1 MTAKKVPTKKEI
13 GVNSALVNKGG
24 VKVEKQVTAP
34 MFTSP
39 RVKSEKVPK
48 PTQEVSSPISM
59 PTPSR
64 DIGVGAPPAANVVT
78 EKYYEAV
85 GRRKE
90 SIARVR
96 LYTKKATDLPVSDSL
111 PAQAG
116 ALSEEKALIIVNGK
130 DYRDYFTDANLW
142 SIVESSLRKLK
153 SINRFKATVVV
164 HGGGK
169 SGQAGAIKHGIART
183 LVDFDQNFRKKLKKS
198 GYLTR
203 DPRAKERR
211 KYGLKKARKAP
222 RWAKR

>member
-1 MTAKKVPTKKEI
+1 MTTKKTTTRK
-13 GVNSALVNKGG
+13 AA
-24 VKVEKQVTAP
+24 VKRKAEANPVLASKDGIEKSVTP
-34 MFTSP
+34 S
-39 RVKSEKVPK
+39 
-48 PTQEVSSPISM
+48 TQEVGYPILT
-59 PTPSR
+59 PTPNL
-64 DIGVGAPPAANVVT
+64 DVNIGAPVAASVGR

-85 GRRKE
+85 GGRKE

-96 LYTKKATDLPVSDSL
+96 LYTKKATDLPVPDH
-111 PAQAG
+111 ADGQTG
-116 ALSEEKALIIVNGK
+116 ASSEEKALITVNGK
-130 DYRDYFTDANLW
+130 DYRDYFTDASLW
-142 SIVESSLRKLK
+142 GVVESPLRKLK

>member
-1 MTAKKVPTKKEI
+1 MVTKKATTRKKEANPSTRL
-13 GVNSALVNKGG
+13 GTRKTAPKKEAK
-24 VKVEKQVTAP
+24 VKVAPKQEAISLEPEIV
-34 MFTSP
+34 
-39 RVKSEKVPK
+39 EK
-48 PTQEVSSPISM
+48 PTQ
-59 PTPSR
+59 TTNT
-64 DIGVGAPPAANVVT
+64 GKG

-96 LYTKKATDLPVSDSL
+96 MYTKKATDE
-111 PAQAG
+111 G
-116 ALSEEKALIIVNGK
+116 SEEKALVIVNGK
-130 DYRDYFTDANLW
+130 DYRDYFSDAGLW
-142 SIVESSLRKLK
+142 GVVESPLRKLK
-153 SINRFKATVVV
+153 SVNRFKATVVV

-169 SGQAGAIKHGIART
+169 SGQADAIKHGLART

-198 GYLTR
+198 GFLTR

>member
-1 MTAKKVPTKKEI
+1 MPIKKPVKSKEEVKKAPKKAVVKVKAVPKQEVIGLETKKIVEPIEIKKSTAK
-13 GVNSALVNKGG
+13 
-24 VKVEKQVTAP
+24 
-34 MFTSP
+34 
-39 RVKSEKVPK
+39 
-48 PTQEVSSPISM
+48 
-59 PTPSR
+59 
-64 DIGVGAPPAANVVT
+64 
-78 EKYYEAV
+78 EKYYEAM
-85 GRRKE
+85 GGRKE

-96 LYTKKATDLPVSDSL
+96 LYTKKATDLPAM
-111 PAQAG
+111 PAHAG
-116 ALSEEKALIIVNGK
+116 QVGVAGEDKALITVNGK
-130 DYRDYFTDANLW
+130 DYREYFSDVTLW
-142 SIVESSLRKLK
+142 EIVESPLKKLK
-153 SINRFKATVVV
+153 STNRFKVTVVV

>member
-1 MTAKKVPTKKEI
+1 MPKKATTKKKETNPSTRL
-13 GVNSALVNKGG
+13 GARKTAPKKE
-24 VKVEKQVTAP
+24 VKVKVAPKQETIALEPEVAEKPVQTPNAA
-34 MFTSP
+34 
-39 RVKSEKVPK
+39 KS
-48 PTQEVSSPISM
+48 
-59 PTPSR
+59 
-64 DIGVGAPPAANVVT
+64 

-96 LYTKKATDLPVSDSL
+96 LYTKKATDE
-111 PAQAG
+111 G
-116 ALSEEKALIIVNGK
+116 SEEKALITVNGK
-130 DYRDYFTDANLW
+130 EYREYFTDANLW
-142 SIVESSLRKLK
+142 AVVESPLRKLK
-153 SINRFKATVVV
+153 SVNRFKATVIV

-169 SGQAGAIKHGIART
+169 SGQANAIKHGLART

-198 GYLTR
+198 GFLTR

>member
-1 MTAKKVPTKKEI
+1 MPKKAATKKPAKKTPPKEE
-13 GVNSALVNKGG
+13 G
-24 VKVEKQVTAP
+24 VKIETLP
-34 MFTSP
+34 LEEM
-39 RVKSEKVPK
+39 PK
-48 PTQEVSSPISM
+48 N
-59 PTPSR
+59 R
-64 DIGVGAPPAANVVT
+64 G

-96 LYTKKATDLPVSDSL
+96 MYTRKATDI
-111 PAQAG
+111 A
-116 ALSEEKALIIVNGK
+116 SEDKALITVNGK
-130 DYRDYFTDANLW
+130 DYREYFTEANLW
-142 SIVESSLRKLK
+142 EIVESPLKKLK

-164 HGGGK
+164 RGGGK
-169 SGQAGAIKHGIART
+169 SGQADAIKHGLART
-183 LVDFDQNFRKKLKKS
+183 LVDFDGNFRKKLKKS

>member
-1 MTAKKVPTKKEI
+1 MVTKKTTIKKPAKKTTPKE
-13 GVNSALVNKGG
+13 VE
-24 VKVEKQVTAP
+24 VKVEILPLKEA
-34 MFTSP
+34 
-39 RVKSEKVPK
+39 VKNNK
-48 PTQEVSSPISM
+48 
-59 PTPSR
+59 
-64 DIGVGAPPAANVVT
+64 G
-78 EKYYEAV
+78 EKYYEAM

-96 LYTKKATDLPVSDSL
+96 LYTKKATDII
-111 PAQAG
+111 
-116 ALSEEKALIIVNGK
+116 EEERALITVNGK
-130 DYRDYFTDANLW
+130 DYRDYFSDATLW
-142 SIVESSLRKLK
+142 EVVESPLKKLK
-153 SINRFKATVVV
+153 SANRFKATIVV

-169 SGQAGAIKHGIART
+169 SGQADAIKHGLART